1 MADHLVQKGIK
12 VIAVGRRQERLDTF
26 VQKHGKERAG
36 AFRFDIR
43 DRENMGK
50 FVQDVTETYPDLD
63 CVFLNAGVQ
72 SPINFAHPEKV
83 NLAAFHSEV
92 AVTFSSFVDLT
103 VKFLPFLMNKKTKTS
118 LIFTGSN
125 LAIIPASP
133 LPAYSASKAALSAF
147 VLCLRDQLR
156 NSSVR
161 IIELYPPPVQ
171 TELHDYMGAEKGRAL
186 GMPIDQFT
194 EAAFEGLASGSNQIV
209 IGTVGPAEIFND
221 IIAKRRALSQDL
233 GKTLRGEN

>member
-156 NSSVR
+156 NSSSNSQL
-161 IIELYPPPVQ
+161 EA
-171 TELHDYMGAEKGRAL
+171 ELHDYMGAEKGRAL